1 MQEAMQSS
9 ASSLKK
15 CNTSACDLWT
25 TETHSEWKNELR
37 KAEGWK
43 KWRENR
49 IPGGIS
55 NDLWFWQESRWVLC
69 SFEAKQ
75 VMCFY
80 SFSVNSRGLNDHLTN
95 FTTNANCKKL
105 TVLLCNLPVY
115 VFSNVWR
122 VDLSAIIF
130 MLLVCCLLLRALWDL
145 EDHLGQLDHL

>member
-43 KWRENR
+43 KWRENLR
-49 IPGGIS
+49 KEFQMIYGF
-55 NDLWFWQESRWVLC
+55 DRRAAEYYVALRQSRWCV
-69 SFEAKQ
+69 FIA
-75 VMCFY
+75 
-80 SFSVNSRGLNDHLTN
+80 SRWIRVDKM
-95 FTTNANCKKL
+95 TTNANCKKL

-122 VDLSAIIF
+122 VDLFAIIF